1 MISDVQL
8 DRYADVMLWGLKT
21 ARKERYRKNDVILIR
36 YDHAAIKMAEL
47 LQAKLLEMGMNPVL
61 RMDFTSRMEQT
72 FFEKSNS
79 KQVVFQAPGERELF
93 ENLNG
98 SIYLHS
104 PDSITHLSHIDPKKI
119 GKAAVARKPLRDIL
133 WTREEQGVFGW
144 TLCMLPTPELAKHAG
159 LSMKQYESQVI
170 KACYLD
176 RDDPVQEWKKIFKDA
191 ISIKRWMNSMDVR
204 YYHIQSENI
213 DLRIDPGE
221 QRKWVG
227 VSGHNIPSFELF
239 LSPDWRGTEGVYFAN
254 LPTYR
259 SGNYV
264 EAVSLK
270 FKKGRV
276 IKAEAQKGEDF
287 VIKQISMDKGASRIG
302 EFSLT
307 DKRFSKINR
316 FMANTL
322 FDENFGGRQGN
333 CHLALGSSY
342 SDTFDG
348 DSAKL
353 TKEKKVEL
361 GFNDSALHWDLV
373 NTEKKRVT
381 AHLMSGRDK
390 VIYEDGMFKTPFSI

>member
-1 MISDVQL
+1 MISDIQL

-21 ARKERYRKNDVILIR
+21 ARKERYRKNDMILIR
-36 YDHAAIKMAEL
+36 YDLPAIKLAEV

-72 FFEKSNS
+72 FFEKSNNR
-79 KQVVFQAPGERELF
+79 QVVFQAPGEREFF
-93 ENLNG
+93 ESLNG

-104 PDSITHLSHIDPKKI
+104 PESITHLSHIDPKKI

-133 WTREEQGVFGW
+133 WKREEQGVFGW

-159 LSMKQYESQVI
+159 LSMKQYASQVI
-170 KACYLD
+170 KACYLN
-176 RDDPVQEWKKIFKDA
+176 RDDPVNEWKKIFKGA
-191 ISIKRWMNSMDVR
+191 ISIKRWMNSMNVR
-204 YYHIQSENI
+204 YYHIQSENT
-213 DLRIDPGE
+213 DLRINPGQ
-221 QRKWVG
+221 QRKWIG
-227 VSGHNIPSFELF
+227 ISGHNIPSFELF
-239 LSPDWRGTEGVYFAN
+239 LSPDWRGTEGIYFAN
-254 LPTYR
+254 LPTFR

-264 EAVSLK
+264 EAVRLE
-270 FKKGRV
+270 FRKGRV
-276 IKAEAQKGEDF
+276 IKAEAKKGEDF
-287 VIKQISMDKGASRIG
+287 VVKQISMDKGASRIG

-348 DSAKL
+348 DPAKL
-353 TKEKKVEL
+353 TKEKKMKL

-381 AHLMSGRDK
+381 AHLASGRDM
-390 VIYEDGMFKTPFSI
+390 VIYEDGMFKAPLSI